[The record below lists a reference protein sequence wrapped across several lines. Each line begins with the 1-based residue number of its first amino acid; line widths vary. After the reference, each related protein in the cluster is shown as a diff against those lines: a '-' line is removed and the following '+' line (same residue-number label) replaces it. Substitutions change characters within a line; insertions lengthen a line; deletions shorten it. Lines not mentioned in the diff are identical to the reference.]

1 LGFGKAESKLVNR
14 SCTLFFTSS
23 KIGVYIYKG
32 GQMKKLFLI
41 IPLALILC
49 FIVDCQ
55 KEEAM
60 TALKK
65 FKTQAEIEK
74 QNKEIII
81 RWATEVNKENF
92 EQLFSELWADDC
104 INYLNSNPEPIDYE
118 QFKKILKNF
127 YSNFPVITH
136 EIHDIIAKGDKV
148 IARFTARTT
157 HDVDSYGIPA
167 TGRELEWT
175 AIAIFQISDGKI
187 QTRWEV
193 ADILSMYEQLGMELQ
208 ITESKK

>member
-1 LGFGKAESKLVNR
+1 
-14 SCTLFFTSS
+14 
-23 KIGVYIYKG
+23 
-32 GQMKKLFLI
+32 MKKLFSI
-41 IPLALILC
+41 IPLAVFLC
-49 FIVDCQ
+49 FIVGCQ
-55 KEEAM
+55 KKEAM
-60 TALKK
+60 AEFEE
-65 FKTQAEIEK
+65 FKTQSEIEK
-74 QNKEIII
+74 QNKEIIR

-92 EQLFSELWADDC
+92 EQLFSELWADNC
-104 INYLNSNPEPIDYE
+104 IQYMNSNPEPIDNEKYK
-118 QFKKILKNF
+118 QIIDHF

-157 HDVDSYGIPA
+157 HDVNSYGVPA
-167 TGRELEWT
+167 TGRELEWR

-187 QTRWEV
+187 QKRWEV